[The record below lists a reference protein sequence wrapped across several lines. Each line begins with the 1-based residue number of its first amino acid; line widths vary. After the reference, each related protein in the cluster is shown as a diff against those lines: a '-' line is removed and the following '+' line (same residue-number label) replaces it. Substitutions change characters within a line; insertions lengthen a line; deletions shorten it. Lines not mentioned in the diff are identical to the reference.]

1 LDSTTRIRLC
11 LPYLFMARSRKL
23 DKGESSEN
31 KENVTYILEKYML
44 LNEIHCIKEK
54 SHIQNCFIG
63 NKYYYVLHPES
74 INVFGSY

>member
-1 LDSTTRIRLC
+1 
-11 LPYLFMARSRKL
+11 
-23 DKGESSEN
+23 
-31 KENVTYILEKYML
+31 ML

-74 INVFGSY
+74 INEVVGYGPSNIRITVFVMEL